1 MCSIKLQ
8 GQSAHLFESMHRLTK
23 SESRQ
28 GGFEVRIESE
38 WGRKEDLQLLHQKL
52 LPVFERLDSVNQERA
67 GRSTKHLQRLLHS
80 LKSRMLI
87 DF

>member
-1 MCSIKLQ
+1 MLGVVFECFGNVKLQ

-38 WGRKEDLQLLHQKL
+38 WGHKEDLQLLHQKL
-52 LPVFERLDSVNQERA
+52 LPVFERLDSVNQVSCLE
-67 GRSTKHLQRLLHS
+67 TPV
-80 LKSRMLI
+80 
-87 DF
+87 